1 MKEYTIEQLE
11 RLVETRRIARDA
23 AQATLDEAQ
32 SALEEYESLL
42 HAARLDEFWER
53 VGGLRLAMG
62 DELKITPHAQM
73 WMQDESRLRGRRLYW
88 RSEHPE
94 VHAVY
99 IDSQIIAVRHGNYVA
114 PVPVAIAQSMRQAF
128 LDEYF
133 PGGAQ
138 HADE

>member
-42 HAARLDEFWER
+42 HAARLDEFWGR
-53 VGGLRLAMG
+53 VGNPRLAIG

-73 WMQDESRLRGRRLYW
+73 WMQDQALLRGRRLYW
-88 RSEHPE
+88 RSERPE
-94 VHAVY
+94 VDAIHTE
-99 IDSQIIAVRHGNYVA
+99 SQIIAVRHGNYVS

-133 PGGAQ
+133 PGGA
-138 HADE
+138 